1 MSREHLAQT
10 YYILFLNFTNNGHA
24 SWHIW
29 YWYFLYFIDLWKF
42 CIFFIAPGCL
52 WIGPFL
58 SQSED
63 DKYNSLFGIKFAFLG
78 TSKLWTVY
86 ELVWSLFS
94 FCFGSFFHVQ
104 ILLSLLFLF
113 FSFIVLSYK
122 SVQLAVVVFH
132 CHILLSLLSLFFILA
147 VQFLFLSIF
156 LHGCI
161 LLTFLRTFLSFI
173 STTFPVL
180 PVFLHVYMYVFTHT
194 FLSFINSRFLSLF
207 IFLHVLLSL
216 CSATLFGQ

>member
-132 CHILLSLLSLFFILA
+132 CHILLSLLSLFFHSCCPISFSFYIPSWVYFA
-147 VQFLFLSIF
+147 YVSTHISQ
-156 LHGCI
+156 LHQYYISCSSCI
-161 LLTFLRTFLSFI
+161 PSCI
-173 STTFPVL
+173 
-180 PVFLHVYMYVFTHT
+180 HVCFHTHV
-194 FLSFINSRFLSLF
+194 S
-207 IFLHVLLSL
+207 
-216 CSATLFGQ
+216 